1 MKKIISL
8 FISII
13 FVLFT
18 FSSCNEPAPQ
28 IDYSD
33 NYVEGQDAQES
44 NIGYTMMGSF
54 PETDDSFYVTLLNT
68 FYVADK
74 HSHKIIPLCSKPDCK
89 HDKYSSDCEAH
100 GIGSAQ
106 LYMNK
111 LYYLHEDYKKDEN
124 GIDYFVHQLCCM
136 ELDGTDKKVV
146 FETKK
151 DTFMISSYKIHRG
164 YFYMMIANQS
174 EDGSYSSTNGEL
186 CRMKIGESEPETI
199 FDMPHGESVIDVR
212 FHGNNMYMLYET
224 PMENVSEDNF
234 TAHFVCYDL
243 DTMEHEDMNEKLD
256 YPISGLFTISD
267 EKIVYSDVNDQSKI
281 CVCSLDGSDN
291 RIAVDLS
298 DTFGEGAYDY
308 YNVMSSNDDDIMI
321 LASNEDDYYHK
332 TLILGDKAFQHFE
345 SCDLPEAAQPNMICS
360 GDLMLFIGQGGDG
373 ENYEN
378 NSTLQLWLA
387 DKTKMGQDGWVEMV
401 CEVEF

>member
-1 MKKIISL
+1 
-8 FISII
+8 
-13 FVLFT
+13 
-18 FSSCNEPAPQ
+18 
-28 IDYSD
+28 
-33 NYVEGQDAQES
+33 
-44 NIGYTMMGSF
+44 
-54 PETDDSFYVTLLNT
+54 
-68 FYVADK
+68 
-74 HSHKIIPLCSKPDCK
+74 
-89 HDKYSSDCEAH
+89 
-100 GIGSAQ
+100 
-106 LYMNK
+106 
-111 LYYLHEDYKKDEN
+111 
-124 GIDYFVHQLCCM
+124 
-136 ELDGTDKKVV
+136 
-146 FETKK
+146 
-151 DTFMISSYKIHRG
+151 
-164 YFYMMIANQS
+164 
-174 EDGSYSSTNGEL
+174 
-186 CRMKIGESEPETI
+186 
-199 FDMPHGESVIDVR
+199 
-212 FHGNNMYMLYET
+212 MLYET

-308 YNVMSSNDDDIMI
+308 YNVMSSNNDDIMI
-321 LASNEDDYYHK
+321 LASNKDDYYHK

-345 SCDLPEAAQPNMICS
+345 SCDLPEAAQPHMICS

-373 ENYEN
+373 ENYEE

-401 CEVEF
+401 AEVEF